1 MANTLLTV
9 AQGPHSGPA
18 ARIVRLNR
26 QCSGKDATSLEYQPV
41 GRKDF
46 VVEGTRREESARE
59 ASWSAAAAATAF
71 CPCPMRG
78 NGRSRNHVSVSLLRD
93 GGANELLL

>member
-46 VVEGTRREESARE
+46 VVEGTHREESVRE
-59 ASWSAAAAATAF
+59 ASWSAAAAATVVPLPNAGEWAIAESRFGIAF
-71 CPCPMRG
+71 T
-78 NGRSRNHVSVSLLRD
+78 
-93 GGANELLL
+93 